1 MDPLCADAHDAAA
14 ASEVE
19 TSEADGAPDAT
30 VAVLPVEQ
38 AVDASTPAQ
47 EGQQAIAGEASDDF
61 GHGLCEVQVR
71 APEFLQAPSDQPAS
85 PQLSAA
91 THGVATTP
99 RNSTAFVP
107 NMPAAPRGIP
117 TAAAAVADSQAW
129 VINFAPSKPIPT
141 RKMTKKER
149 ETIKQLR
156 LRSQTIGSGAPTATM
171 TALAAG
177 DGLGAD
183 SEGNTVV
190 TLGVGTSAA
199 SPSSPLQV
207 VHLET
212 LAVDREAL
220 IPTNLPTTRADL
232 EARLVLRLPRLL
244 CVSKQYPRGCGI
256 ASLASVYN
264 YLYSWLG
271 ESAVGANRAP
281 HSQEELM
288 SILGFEPPFGDIAW
302 GPFTGNATLIRWF
315 HALNRHF
322 GVRGRAY
329 ILYKAHGSGNT
340 AHLYAN
346 NTEALAAVKAA
357 LRDPHCALIYHCYNH
372 YMVPIGYQ
380 DIPLAQT
387 DFLKPDVPESN
398 CDTTIFIGEVS
409 RGRHEAMY
417 ARKWSQIVKDI
428 ECKSPFFFNIRHPEQ
443 GVQRREPKKKSY
455 KEGVSEGAGA
465 AAPHATTAATTAA
478 ANRSPSG
485 VYSAA
490 VSILAASTNAPP
502 GSAAT
507 VPHDINDNDVDADVL
522 DNAARSTSSDT
533 PSGDTAGS
541 LSVKTEL
548 QPQVVVEEELAAAE
562 CGINCEESAGASPAA
577 RSASLLLSDAPG
589 ALLADNAMASFT
601 EAIDSVPEPS
611 PPPASSSPR
620 QKPTQFG
627 NACARAGKAA
637 ESPHSSQ
644 PARSP
649 AKSKKGQG
657 NLHCIICFRN
667 DEVEP
672 HLERYEDAPVPLA
685 GAAEAPPWRS
695 LSLPSSDNSSSSN
708 ADDA

>member
-1 MDPLCADAHDAAA
+1 MN
-14 ASEVE
+14 S
-19 TSEADGAPDAT
+19 
-30 VAVLPVEQ
+30 
-38 AVDASTPAQ
+38 
-47 EGQQAIAGEASDDF
+47 
-61 GHGLCEVQVR
+61 
-71 APEFLQAPSDQPAS
+71 
-85 PQLSAA
+85 SAA
-91 THGVATTP
+91 TRLAT
-99 RNSTAFVP
+99 
-107 NMPAAPRGIP
+107 
-117 TAAAAVADSQAW
+117 TAAAEGSDSQQQEDHDQPVDGTASGPRGVPTTGADSQAW
-129 VINFAPSKPIPT
+129 VINFAPRKLMPT

-149 ETIKQLR
+149 ETIQQLR
-156 LRSQTIGSGAPTATM
+156 LRSQTIGAGAPTATM
-171 TALAAG
+171 TALTAG
-177 DGLGAD
+177 GGLGAD

-199 SPSSPLQV
+199 SPSAPLQV
-207 VHLET
+207 VHLEA

-220 IPTNLPTTRADL
+220 IPRNLPTTRADL
-232 EARLVLRLPRLL
+232 EVRLVLRLPRLL
-244 CVSKQYPRGCGI
+244 CVTKQYPRGCGI

-271 ESAVGANRAP
+271 ESATGANRAP
-281 HSQEELM
+281 HAQEELM

-387 DFLKPDVPESN
+387 DFLKPTVAESN

-409 RGRHEAMY
+409 RGRNEAMY

-443 GVQRREPKKKSY
+443 GVQRREPRKRSCKA
-455 KEGVSEGAGA
+455 GVSEGAGV
-465 AAPHATTAATTAA
+465 AAPHATIAVTTTAA
-478 ANRSPSG
+478 AATEQTKEAEESQPLQPEPESEDQEQKDRSSSRA
-485 VYSAA
+485 YSAA
-490 VSILAASTNAPP
+490 ATILVASPNAPP

-507 VPHDINDNDVDADVL
+507 VPRDMNDRDVDVDVL
-522 DNAARSTSSDT
+522 DNAVRSTSNDAVEMVPFAAAT
-533 PSGDTAGS
+533 PSLPSAASSPLQPPLPHSSPAPGVSTSALLKPDFAEPSEDAAGS
-541 LSVKTEL
+541 LSVTTEP
-548 QPQVVVEEELAAAE
+548 QPQVVTEEELVATE
-562 CGINCEESAGASPAA
+562 CGVNCEENAGASPAA
-577 RSASLLLSDAPG
+577 QSASLSLRDAPETP
-589 ALLADNAMASFT
+589 LEDKAMASFT
-601 EAIDSVPEPS
+601 EAIGSVRVPP
-611 PPPASSSPR
+611 PPPASSSPK
-620 QKPTQFG
+620 QKPTQLG
-627 NACARAGKAA
+627 NGVARAGKAA

-667 DEVEP
+667 DEGEP
-672 HLERYEDAPVPLA
+672 HLERYEDAPVPLG
-685 GAAEAPPWRS
+685 GADGALQWRS
-695 LSLPSSDNSSSSN
+695 SSLSFSDNSSSST
-708 ADDA
+708 ADDT